1 MDRSEFERI
10 VPGLRLKMLK
20 VALFYLADVN
30 EAEDIVQDALLKL
43 WMARDKINKLRG
55 NIEPLGIT
63 VTKNLCIDHLRTLKR
78 HLKGNLSDCAMFS
91 SGEDAQTQLECEEN
105 EQWIQ
110 TVVRSLP
117 DKYRTVLHMRQVEQ
131 MEFIEIANIIGT
143 TETSVRVIL
152 SRARAKMLEQLK
164 QRKV

>member
-1 MDRSEFERI
+1 
-10 VPGLRLKMLK
+10 
-20 VALFYLADVN
+20 
-30 EAEDIVQDALLKL
+30 
-43 WMARDKINKLRG
+43 
-55 NIEPLGIT
+55 
-63 VTKNLCIDHLRTLKR
+63 
-78 HLKGNLSDCAMFS
+78 MFS
-91 SGEDAQTQLECEEN
+91 SGEDAQAQLECEEN

>member
-1 MDRSEFERI
+1 MDRIEFERI

-20 VALFYLADVN
+20 VALFYLADDN

-63 VTKNLCIDHLRTLKR
+63 ITKNLCIDHLRTLKR

-117 DKYRTVLHMRQVEQ
+117 DKYRTVLHMRQV
-131 MEFIEIANIIGT
+131 
-143 TETSVRVIL
+143 
-152 SRARAKMLEQLK
+152 
-164 QRKV
+164 